1 MENQELWSKD
11 KMGDAKWVQYLC
23 RLGFSVDF
31 VHRLGAGIDS
41 MGKLLFHVLI
51 GLSYFPNA
59 KERITDCIS
68 TSDCICSDQEISP
81 DWVSHLNTHP
91 SDEPSWDHSRGCGKA
106 ASGKASGKAGQFSCH
121 TEHAQARRC
130 SSLTGTTFCTQTEI
144 SLKYNPDISVWPEW
158 CERQLAALQQSSL
171 ITGSFLSEAQWKAWL
186 KDEQLSKHSGHRT
199 KISVRHQGYNNSA
212 VTWALWEAFVSF
224 LKKLLYIQRQQVLSG
239 LKDPRLLMK
248 VPILFKM
255 A

>member
-59 KERITDCIS
+59 KERIRDCIS

-91 SDEPSWDHSRGCGKA
+91 SDEPSWDHSRGT
-106 ASGKASGKAGQFSCH
+106 ASGKAGQFSCH

-144 SLKYNPDISVWPEW
+144 SLKYNPDISVWPER
-158 CERQLAALQQSSL
+158 CERQLAALTAIFSNDWELSL
-171 ITGSFLSEAQWKAWL
+171 RSPMEGLTKGWAVKQTFWASYENFLWGIRVTTT
-186 KDEQLSKHSGHRT
+186 QLSPE
-199 KISVRHQGYNNSA
+199 
-212 VTWALWEAFVSF
+212 LFE
-224 LKKLLYIQRQQVLSG
+224 
-239 LKDPRLLMK
+239 RLLF
-248 VPILFKM
+248 LFWKNYFIFKDNRFFQD
-255 A
+255 